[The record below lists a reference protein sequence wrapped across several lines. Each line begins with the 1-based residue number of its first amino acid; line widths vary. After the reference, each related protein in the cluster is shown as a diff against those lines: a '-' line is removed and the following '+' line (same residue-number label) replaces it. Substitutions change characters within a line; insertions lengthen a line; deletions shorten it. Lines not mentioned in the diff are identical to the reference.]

1 MKKTL
6 LALAAI
12 AASSASF
19 AQSSVTLYG
28 VVDASLESVKTG
40 NTSGSG
46 QTVTRV
52 SSDNLSTSRFGL
64 KGVEDLGDG
73 LKAKFNLES
82 QIAVDTGASSNN
94 SNRFFNRAAW
104 VGLAGGFGE
113 IRLGRDYSPI
123 GDIAGNVLVSQN
135 YDDLKIAN
143 TRAGNTYK
151 WVDNTVSYL
160 LPAVVPGLSAELQYS
175 TAATGTA
182 GTSASP
188 TYLAAG
194 GSETVGPGTEVA
206 GSKVGRAY
214 GLNAKY
220 AAGPLSAGLGYLYSL
235 DENAALPGNQKAN
248 ATLIYGAYDFGV
260 AKLTAYYD
268 NETALPKYNN
278 GSGAPRL
285 ALYGVKVGV
294 PVAPNFTVIGSLS
307 RGRNLVG
314 LAGLSDNATFLNIRA
329 IYDLSK
335 RTSVY
340 ALLSNVK
347 NGSASAAPAT
357 VNGTSGLYPTGSTAT
372 AGGDNH
378 AVAVGVRHTF

>member
-28 VVDASLESVKTG
+28 VVDASLESVKT
-40 NTSGSG
+40 NNSTGSG
-46 QTVTRV
+46 KTVTRV

-64 KGVEDLGDG
+64 KGSEDLGDG

-82 QIAVDTGASSNN
+82 QIAVDTGAQGNT
-94 SNRFFNRAAW
+94 NRFFNRAAW
-104 VGLAGGFGE
+104 VGVAGGFGE
-113 IRLGRDYSPI
+113 LRLGRDYSPI
-123 GDIAGNVLVSQN
+123 GDIAANVLVSQN

-143 TRAGNTYK
+143 TRAGNIYK

-160 LPAVVPGLSAELQYS
+160 LPAIVPGLSAELQYS
-175 TAATGTA
+175 TAAAGANGAGYITA
-182 GTSASP
+182 GSTPSSGSEA
-188 TYLAAG
+188 AAG
-194 GSETVGPGTEVA
+194 NEVA
-206 GSKVGRAY
+206 GSKFGRAY

-220 AAGPLSAGLGYLYSL
+220 AAGPLSAGLGYLYSV
-235 DENAALPGNQKAN
+235 DENNTLTTNQKAN

-268 NETALPKYNN
+268 NETTPPKFNN
-278 GSGAPRL
+278 GTGAPRL

-307 RGRNLVG
+307 RGRNLFG
-314 LAGLSDNATFLNIRA
+314 AAGLSDNATFLNIRA

-347 NGSASAAPAT
+347 NGSYSTESATAGGLST
-357 VNGTSGLYPTGSTAT
+357 LYPTGSTAT